1 MSGVKIT
8 WNADKFKAKMSAK
21 VIDGMDRVGQF
32 CAERAAADAPVYRG
46 VLRASVTYKV
56 EAHGETIECIVGVR
70 AKAFWAWFIELGTS
84 GYERGA
90 TTVSGHTVK
99 RRIPAR
105 PAHPFLRPAVF
116 GNAAEIMRRFVGK
129 G

>member
-1 MSGVKIT
+1 VSGVKIT
-8 WNADKFKAKMSAK
+8 WNADKFKAGISAK

-32 CAERAAADAPVYRG
+32 CAERASANAPVYRG

-56 EAHGETIECIVGVR
+56 EAHGEAVEAIVGVGR
-70 AKAFWAWFIELGTS
+70 KAFWAWFQELGTRKMAAS
-84 GYERGA
+84 
-90 TTVSGHTVK
+90 
-99 RRIPAR
+99 
-105 PAHPFLRPAVF
+105 PFLRPAVF

>member
-1 MSGVKIT
+1 VSGVKIT
-8 WNADKFKAKMSAK
+8 WEADKFKRKMAAK
-21 VIDGMDRVGQF
+21 VINGMDRVGQF
-32 CAERAAADAPVYRG
+32 CAETAADNAPRRSG
-46 VLRASVTYKV
+46 ALAANITYKV
-56 EAHGETIECIVGVR
+56 EAQGMTVTAIVGAR
-70 AKAFWAWFIELGTS
+70 AKVFWAWFVELGTS

-90 TTVSGHTVK
+90 TTVSGHTVR

-116 GNAAEIMRRFVGK
+116 GNAKEIMRLFVGK

>member
-8 WNADKFKAKMSAK
+8 WNADKFKRGISAK
-21 VIDGMDRVGQF
+21 VLDGMDRVGQF
-32 CAERAAADAPVYRG
+32 CAERASANAPPGRG
-46 VLRASVTYKV
+46 VLKGSIIYKV
-56 EAHGETIECIVGVR
+56 EAHGETIECIVG
-70 AKAFWAWFIELGTS
+70 AKAKVFWAWFVELGTS

-90 TTVSGHTVK
+90 TTVSGHTVR

-116 GNAAEIMRRFVGK
+116 GNAAEIMRLFVGK

>member
-1 MSGVKIT
+1 VSGVKIT
-8 WNADKFKAKMSAK
+8 WNADKFKAGISAK

-32 CAERAAADAPVYRG
+32 CAERASANAPVYRG

-56 EAHGETIECIVGVR
+56 EAHGEAVEAIVGATR
-70 AKAFWAWFIELGTS
+70 KAFWAWFQEIGTS
-84 GYERGA
+84 KMA
-90 TTVSGHTVK
+90 AS
-99 RRIPAR
+99 PW
-105 PAHPFLRPAVF
+105 LRPAIF